1 MQATAGK
8 TLAKAAAAVSWLRR
22 ALHQDPGDTEVE
34 EALAEA
40 HAHAGETTEA
50 INRYESIVHADPSRI
65 QSWLGLG
72 LIHGRAG
79 HLEASTTCFQKAL
92 SINAKE
98 PTAIANLVTVFK
110 QAGEFRRAQ
119 ELIDSLSEKLRRNPS
134 INKSIADLK
143 IAEGDNI
150 TASHHLADLS
160 NKYPSRAEN
169 WLNWAASL
177 KALKYTVAPH

>member
-1 MQATAGK
+1 MH
-8 TLAKAAAAVSWLRR
+8 
-22 ALHQDPGDTEVE
+22 HQHPGDTEVE

-72 LIHGRAG
+72 LDRSCRPSR
-79 HLEASTTCFQKAL
+79 ASTTRFQKAF
-92 SINAKE
+92 NQRKE

-110 QAGEFRRAQ
+110 QAENQRAQ

-150 TASHHLADLS
+150 QQAF
-160 NKYPSRAEN
+160 NF
-169 WLNWAASL
+169 
-177 KALKYTVAPH
+177 